1 MKILSI
7 WCVLG
12 VLFILFVLCDKQDLY
27 ESFSSN
33 TKIILLGDSI
43 FQNELFVPQKKSV
56 GALLKAQ
63 YGSKKVKIYAEDGA
77 MIEDMKTQ
85 LLVVDKKYNKKSTHI
100 FLSFGG
106 NDIIENFIEYYTG
119 VTLKQLFK
127 DYKNNISKLQLQF
140 PNANIHLSTI
150 YYPKKEPYTY
160 YHDTIKSWNDM
171 IISYAKNRGFNVLRI
186 DKYFKKKKDF
196 TQSIEPS
203 INGSK
208 IILNTIQEN
217 LD

>member
-1 MKILSI
+1 MILSI
-7 WCVLG
+7 LIPTYNRSKY
-12 VLFILFVLCDKQDLY
+12 LEKNINLLSEFITQAKLDSKV
-27 ESFSSN
+27 EVVISN
-33 TKIILLGDSI
+33 NCSPDNTD
-43 FQNELFVPQKKSV
+43 
-56 GALLKAQ
+56 
-63 YGSKKVKIYAEDGA
+63 
-77 MIEDMKTQ
+77 
-85 LLVVDKKYNKKSTHI
+85 
-100 FLSFGG
+100 
-106 NDIIENFIEYYTG
+106 DIIENFIEYYTG

-127 DYKNNISKLQLQF
+127 DYKTNISKLQLQF

-171 IISYAKNRGFNVLRI
+171 IISYAKNMGFNVLRI

-203 INGSK
+203 IKGSK

-217 LD
+217 LV